1 MIVFGPWQSLSEKV
15 RDIVVARD
23 MLDAELLLLDTI
35 LQPVE
40 AHVDAL
46 RQARGDGPVG
56 QGHCDLVVAQEQ
68 GRGLGVAEVEED
80 EALVVG
86 DASSSKEGGVLG
98 LLYGGTDYR
107 NGVRMTGERA
117 VDEGKRIGRKTE
129 HRQAGEMVEGARDA
143 AGARAREIGSVGENR
158 QDHIRRT
165 KDNTT

>member
-15 RDIVVARD
+15 RDIGLARD
-23 MLDAELLLLDTI
+23 MLDAKLLLLDAI

-117 VDEGKRIGRKTE
+117 VDEGKRIGRKT
-129 HRQAGEMVEGARDA
+129 
-143 AGARAREIGSVGENR
+143 
-158 QDHIRRT
+158 
-165 KDNTT
+165 

>member
-1 MIVFGPWQSLSEKV
+1 MFGPWQSLSKKV
-15 RDIVVARD
+15 RDIVLARD
-23 MLDAELLLLDTI
+23 MLDAELLLLDAI

-40 AHVDAL
+40 SHVDAL

-56 QGHCDLVVAQEQ
+56 QGHCDLVVAQDQ

-80 EALVVG
+80 GALVVG

-117 VDEGKRIGRKTE
+117 VDEGKRMGGRPSTGMRVRWWKEPATL
-129 HRQAGEMVEGARDA
+129 
-143 AGARAREIGSVGENR
+143 RARERER
-158 QDHIRRT
+158 
-165 KDNTT
+165 

>member
-1 MIVFGPWQSLSEKV
+1 
-15 RDIVVARD
+15 
-23 MLDAELLLLDTI
+23 MLDAGQGLGEIIRDVAASSYMLNAELLLLDTI

-46 RQARGDGPVG
+46 RQARGYGPVG
-56 QGHCDLVVAQEQ
+56 QGHCDLVVAQDQ
-68 GRGLGVAEVEED
+68 GRGLGVTEVEED

-117 VDEGKRIGRKTE
+117 VDEGKRIGRKT
-129 HRQAGEMVEGARDA
+129 
-143 AGARAREIGSVGENR
+143 
-158 QDHIRRT
+158 
-165 KDNTT
+165 

>member
-1 MIVFGPWQSLSEKV
+1 ML
-15 RDIVVARD
+15 RDDGIHGAKWGKLL
-23 MLDAELLLLDTI
+23 MLDAGQGLGEIIRDVAASRYMLNAELLLLDTI

-56 QGHCDLVVAQEQ
+56 QAHCDFVVAQEQ

-107 NGVRMTGERA
+107 NGVRVT
-117 VDEGKRIGRKTE
+117 
-129 HRQAGEMVEGARDA
+129 
-143 AGARAREIGSVGENR
+143 
-158 QDHIRRT
+158 
-165 KDNTT
+165 

>member
-1 MIVFGPWQSLSEKV
+1 MYVVNLRVARIHGAKGGKLIVFGPWQSLSEKV

-56 QGHCDLVVAQEQ
+56 QGHCDLVVAQDQ
-68 GRGLGVAEVEED
+68 GRGLGVTEVEED

-107 NGVRMTGERA
+107 NGVRMTG
-117 VDEGKRIGRKTE
+117 
-129 HRQAGEMVEGARDA
+129 
-143 AGARAREIGSVGENR
+143 
-158 QDHIRRT
+158 
-165 KDNTT
+165 

>member
-1 MIVFGPWQSLSEKV
+1 MF
-15 RDIVVARD
+15 
-23 MLDAELLLLDTI
+23 DAELPLLDTI
-35 LQPVE
+35 LQPVK

-46 RQARGDGPVG
+46 RQARGDGLVG
-56 QGHCDLVVAQEQ
+56 QGHGDLVVAQDQ
-68 GRGLGVAEVEED
+68 GRGLRVTEVEED
-80 EALVVG
+80 EAFVVG
-86 DASSSKEGGVLG
+86 ETSSGKEGSVLG

-107 NGVRMTGERA
+107 DGVRMTGERT